1 MIELIHRDSQGMWII
16 QTMHKFIKVASV
28 QHYFNEL
35 LRPQLTTLDGR
46 LKATRRLLNQTRNV
60 PLWLNQTCCLT
71 VIPNH
76 TCPERIYVNGGVLS
90 HIVQDNSKTE
100 LRFKSSHVFM
110 CSKTLKNLKQKWE
123 KSLEDHQKLS
133 QIFEKACQNPPW

>member
-1 MIELIHRDSQGMWII
+1 MIEIIHRDPKGMWVI
-16 QTMHKFIKVASV
+16 QKTHKFFKVPSIE
-28 QHYFNEL
+28 HYFNEL
-35 LRPQLTTLDGR
+35 LRPQLTTLEGR
-46 LKATRRLLNQTRNV
+46 LKATKHVLNQTRNV
-60 PLWLNQTCCLT
+60 PLWLNHACCLM

-76 TCPERIYVNGGVLS
+76 TCPERIYVNRGVLS
-90 HIVQDNSKTE
+90 HTVQDNSKTE

-110 CSKTLKNLKQKWE
+110 YSKTLKNLKQRWE